1 MRSEHQNKVIKTFR
15 IIVFIVC
22 VIVIFFGMRYIDI
35 LENSYNYSQVE
46 RYSAEITKIKKIK
59 YENTQDYYQLTLK
72 IKDTTGNLDG
82 KQCRVT
88 TSTQTYKVGDDI
100 DVYTN
105 SKHRTFEL
113 TEFGVQADDNNEGI
127 IVIGVPLFIFIC
139 IFLIVNAPCLI
150 RTKDNEGD

>member
-1 MRSEHQNKVIKTFR
+1 MRSGHQNKVIRTFR

-22 VIVIFFGMRYIDI
+22 VIVVFFGIKYIDI
-35 LENSYNYSQVE
+35 LENSYDYSQVE
-46 RYSAEITKIKKIK
+46 QYSAEITKIKKIK
-59 YENTQDYYQLTLK
+59 YENTQDNYQLTLK

-88 TSTQTYKVGDDI
+88 TSTQTYKVGDNI

-105 SKHRTFEL
+105 SKHRNFEL

>member
-1 MRSEHQNKVIKTFR
+1 MKSEHQNKIIKTFR

-46 RYSAEITKIKKIK
+46 QYSAEITKIKKIK
-59 YENTQDYYQLTLK
+59 YENTQDHYQLTLK
-72 IKDTTGNLDG
+72 IKDTTDNLDG

-88 TSTQTYKVGDDI
+88 TSTQTYKVGDNI
-100 DVYTN
+100 DVYAN

>member
-1 MRSEHQNKVIKTFR
+1 MKSEHQNKVIKTFR

-22 VIVIFFGMRYIDI
+22 VIVIFFGMKYLDI

-46 RYSAEITKIKKIK
+46 RYSAEITKIKRIK
-59 YENTQDYYQLTLK
+59 HDNTQDHYQLTLK
-72 IKDTTGNLDG
+72 IKDTADDLDG

-88 TSTQTYKVGDDI
+88 TSNQTYKVGDNI

-105 SKHRTFEL
+105 SKHRTFQL

-139 IFLIVNAPCLI
+139 ILLIVNAPYLI
-150 RTKDNEGD
+150 RTKDNESD

>member
-1 MRSEHQNKVIKTFR
+1 MKSEHQNKVIKTFR

-22 VIVIFFGMRYIDI
+22 VIVIFFGIRYIDI

-88 TSTQTYKVGDDI
+88 TSTQTYKVGDNIDI
-100 DVYTN
+100 YTN

-127 IVIGVPLFIFIC
+127 IVIGVPLSIFIC

>member
-1 MRSEHQNKVIKTFR
+1 MRSGHQNKVIKTFR

-22 VIVIFFGMRYIDI
+22 VIVILFGMKY
-35 LENSYNYSQVE
+35 LENSYDYSQVE
-46 RYSAEITKIKKIK
+46 QYSAEITKIKKIK

-88 TSTQTYKVGDDI
+88 TSTQNYKVGDTI

-127 IVIGVPLFIFIC
+127 IIIGVPLFIFIC
-139 IFLIVNAPCLI
+139 IFLIVNAPYLI
-150 RTKDNEGD
+150 KTKDNESD